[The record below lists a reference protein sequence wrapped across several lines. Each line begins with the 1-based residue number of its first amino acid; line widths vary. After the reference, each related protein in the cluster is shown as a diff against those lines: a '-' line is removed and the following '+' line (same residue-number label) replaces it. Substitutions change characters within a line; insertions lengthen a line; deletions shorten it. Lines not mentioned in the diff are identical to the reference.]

1 MLNFL
6 KQLFIER
13 LLSGAKPYVA
23 FHPEL
28 GVPIGIFNYKDEPN
42 RQSRINSIK
51 KMGKYG
57 NPTSLKFAKLLGID
71 NPIPSFVD
79 QATQDAIDKAVKEA
93 YEKGVKDG
101 SKTSYQGGSYGAG
114 TLGLFEEA
122 QKQRVAR
129 EGMSVGEV
137 NKLGELLKGG
147 ALNTAKIQENMGF
160 ILDMLALED
169 TLRIGISQSLGMTNE
184 QLFDTIDELNEA
196 GKSSYQWGLTVDKLF
211 ETFKAISMEIG
222 RNLRIP
228 PEVTTRVALL
238 TKTLEGFDG
247 AAFAEAFDRIGFSLE
262 SAIGGVDDTN
272 NAMSDVLKTGRA
284 MGVVMETFLK
294 NVSGEIKLINTYQFE
309 NGVQGLSRM
318 VARAQRLGVEMGDVT
333 SLAEGLLDP
342 EGAIEFAAQMQ
353 VIGGA
358 ASDLTDP
365 FKLMYMASNDLEG
378 LQTAIIDTAAAA
390 ATFDETKNKFIIE
403 PATQRQLRDQAKAMG
418 MNYQDLADAATKA
431 ARESAV
437 LSQMEFTEGISP
449 EDKELIASMAQI
461 GKGGVAEVKIPGVD
475 ELVNVADVTDE
486 QLELLRKEGMSDTD
500 IYKQQLTVAEKA
512 NQYLALIDTGVRI
525 MVDKMGGDMR
535 DALQEAFSQTAA
547 GKMNLLSDDQIQ
559 TMMGGD
565 TKEIAKLIGELGGT
579 LSKEALNLVKDAS
592 ISLGATQS
600 QDWENVLPPA
610 NDFILRPGMSE
621 PLRFNKGD
629 LIIGGTELDA
639 ILQGGMGGNTELLNE
654 VSNMTTNM
662 SQTINS
668 GVKEHK
674 ITGELTIRDSQGGS
688 GTVSAE
694 DVVRAFNRNSAAS
707 KDFYMMLQ
715 S

>member
-1 MLNFL
+1 MLNFI
-6 KQLFIER
+6 KQLFIEQ
-13 LLSGAKPYVA
+13 LLSGAKPYLA

-28 GVPIGIFNYKDEPN
+28 GVPIGVFNYKDEPN
-42 RQSRINSIK
+42 RQSRIDSIK
-51 KMGKYG
+51 KMGKKG
-57 NPTSLKFAKLLGID
+57 NPTSLKLAKLLGIN
-71 NPIPSFVD
+71 NPIPSFLD
-79 QATQDAIDKAVKEA
+79 QATKDAIDKAAKEA
-93 YEKGVKDG
+93 YEQGVKDG
-101 SKTSYQGGSYGAG
+101 GKNTSYKGGSYGTG
-114 TLGLFEEA
+114 KLGLFEEA
-122 QKQRVAR
+122 QKQRVSR
-129 EGMSVGEV
+129 EGLSVGEV
-137 NKLGELLKGG
+137 NKLGDLL
-147 ALNTAKIQENMGF
+147 MGF

-169 TLRIGISQSLGMTNE
+169 TLRVGISQSLGMTNE

-196 GKSSYQWGLTVDKLF
+196 GKSSYQWGLTVDQLF
-211 ETFKAISMEIG
+211 ETFKAISIEIG

-228 PEVTTRVALL
+228 PEVTTRIALL

-247 AAFAEAFDRIGFSLE
+247 AAFADAFDTIGFSLE
-262 SAIGGVDDTN
+262 GAIGGVDETN

-318 VARAQRLGVEMGDVT
+318 VARAQRLGVEMSDVT
-333 SLAEGLLDP
+333 GLAENLLDP

-378 LQTAIIDTAAAA
+378 LQKAIIDTASAA
-390 ATFDETKNKFIIE
+390 ATFDETKNKFVIA

-418 MNYQDLADAATKA
+418 MNYQDLADSATKA

-437 LSQMEFTEGISP
+437 LSQMEFTDGISP
-449 EDKELIASMAQI
+449 DDKELIASMAQI

-500 IYKQQLTVAEKA
+500 LYKQQLTVAEKA
-512 NQYLALIDTGVRI
+512 NQYLSLIDTGVR
-525 MVDKMGGDMR
+525 MLVKDMGGDMR
-535 DALQEAFSQTAA
+535 EALQEAFSQTAA
-547 GKMNLLSDDQIQ
+547 GKMNLLTEEQMQ

-565 TKEIAKLIGELGGT
+565 STEIAKLIGELGGT
-579 LSKEALNLVKDAS
+579 MTKEALTMVKDAS
-592 ISLGATQS
+592 VGLGATNS
-600 QDWENVLPPA
+600 TDWENVLPPA

-639 ILQGGMGGNTELLNE
+639 MLQGGMGGNTELLNE

-662 SQTINS
+662 TQTVNS

-674 ITGELTIRDSQGGS
+674 ITGELTIRDSQGGT

>member
-1 MLNFL
+1 
-6 KQLFIER
+6 
-13 LLSGAKPYVA
+13 
-23 FHPEL
+23 
-28 GVPIGIFNYKDEPN
+28 
-42 RQSRINSIK
+42 
-51 KMGKYG
+51 
-57 NPTSLKFAKLLGID
+57 
-71 NPIPSFVD
+71 
-79 QATQDAIDKAVKEA
+79 
-93 YEKGVKDG
+93 
-101 SKTSYQGGSYGAG
+101 
-114 TLGLFEEA
+114 
-122 QKQRVAR
+122 
-129 EGMSVGEV
+129 MSVGEV

-147 ALNTAKIQENMGF
+147 ALDTSKIQENMGF

-211 ETFKAISMEIG
+211 ETFKAISIEIG

-565 TKEIAKLIGELGGT
+565 TKEIGGT

-600 QDWENVLPPA
+600 QDWA
-610 NDFILRPGMSE
+610 NIQQAQDFILRPGMD
-621 PLRFNKGD
+621 PLKFDKGD
-629 LIIGGTELDA
+629 LVIGGTELDGV
-639 ILQGGMGGNTELLNE
+639 LNGGMGGNTELLNE

-662 SQTINS
+662 TQTINS